1 VRTDTPCVRVALTQ
15 KFVLAA
21 LGGTAVGVAL
31 PALLERFGTDA
42 LGGAIPLITYG
53 AGGVVGL
60 VLSRS
65 FARSFASLRETTD
78 HLRHGNLARLRPP
91 SPAPRFPDETWE
103 IACDV
108 ERMAASLRE
117 LVEGVQSS
125 ADRVS
130 KAVHEV
136 SESALRAHDGNDQ
149 INTAVARL
157 GEGVTEQQ
165 NLLRETARRV
175 HEIASAIEL
184 NASRAREAF
193 GFAAE
198 ANQKASAGVDVSR
211 LAIEKMRTVFERVE
225 HSVARVFELEA
236 KTRHVHQITGIITSV
251 AQRTNL
257 LSLNASIE
265 AARAGEAGRGFSV
278 VADEIRKLAESAGRS
293 AEEIAKLIHEI
304 ESDTSEVAEGMRE
317 SSMVVG
323 EGREDVDTIA
333 ASLEQIRSAVGEAA
347 RRAEEIFEGADT
359 QTMDVQRMVA
369 SIDEIARV
377 AERNGEAI
385 DGVATTAQTQAQ
397 SMSDTV
403 ESSRSL
409 ADLSDHMHELVHRFD
424 TGRHPRKAAP

>member
-1 VRTDTPCVRVALTQ
+1 VRVALTQ
-15 KFVLAA
+15 RFVLGA
-21 LGGTAVGVAL
+21 LLVSAVGVGL
-31 PALLERFGTDA
+31 PALLTGLGFDA
-42 LGGAIPLITYG
+42 PVWVATGLSLAAG
-53 AGGVVGL
+53 AGLGFG
-60 VLSRS
+60 LSRTLTGS
-65 FARSFASLRETTD
+65 IASLRRTTERIRRGD
-78 HLRHGNLARLRPP
+78 LAHVEAPG
-91 SPAPRFPDETWE
+91 AEPRFPDEAWE
-103 IACDV
+103 VACDV
-108 ERMAASLRE
+108 ARMAESLRE

-125 ADRVS
+125 ASLVS
-130 KAVHEV
+130 KAVREA
-136 SESALRAHDGNDQ
+136 SESALRAHDGNGE
-149 INTAVARL
+149 ITSAVARL

-175 HEIASAIEL
+175 HEIAAAIEL

-198 ANQKASAGVDVSR
+198 ANQKASAGVDVSH

-225 HSVARVFELEA
+225 QSVARVFELEA

-304 ESDTSEVAEGMRE
+304 ESDTSEVAKGMRE
-317 SSMVVG
+317 SSLVVG

-333 ASLEQIRSAVGEAA
+333 SSLEQIRSAVGEAA

-385 DGVATTAQTQAQ
+385 DGVAATAHSQAE
-397 SMSDTV
+397 SMSSSV
-403 ESSRSL
+403 ETSRAL
-409 ADLSDHMHELVHRFD
+409 TDLSDRMHELVHRFD
-424 TGRHPRKAAP
+424 TGRDAASEES

>member
-1 VRTDTPCVRVALTQ
+1 VRVALAQ
-15 KFVLAA
+15 KFVAAA
-21 LGGTAVGVAL
+21 LGGTVVGVSL
-31 PALLERFGTDA
+31 PALLARFGTDA
-42 LGGAIPLITYG
+42 VAGAVPLITLG
-53 AGGVVGL
+53 AGAFVGL

-65 FARSFASLRETTD
+65 FAGSFASLRASAELVRD
-78 HLRHGNLARLRPP
+78 GNLSGRRSAEPP
-91 SPAPRFPDETWE
+91 PPFPDETWE

-108 ERMAASLRE
+108 ERMVSSLRE
-117 LVEGVQSS
+117 LVEGVQG
-125 ADRVS
+125 AAERVS

-136 SESALRAHDGNDQ
+136 SDSALRGQRGNDE
-149 INTAVARL
+149 ISAAVTRL
-157 GEGVTEQQ
+157 ADGVSEQQ
-165 NLLRETARRV
+165 NLLEETSRRV

-198 ANQKASAGVDVSR
+198 ANQKASAGVDVSH

-293 AEEIAKLIHEI
+293 AEEIASLIHEI

-317 SSMVVG
+317 SSLVVG

-359 QTMDVQRMVA
+359 QTMDVQRMVV
-369 SIDEIARV
+369 SIDEIQRV

-385 DGVATTAQTQAQ
+385 DGVAATTQTQAQ
-397 SMSDTV
+397 SMSSTV
-403 ESSRSL
+403 ESSLSL

-424 TGRHPRKAAP
+424 TGRRAGPDES